1 MQLLLD
7 HLGATIIAGTVILM
21 VVTMQLR
28 AQQTA
33 LEEAAFFRG
42 KARTMEFAK
51 SLSREFPQ
59 IGQGISGGG
68 VLVGH
73 RESNGRTT
81 QFVYATTAGVQGGG
95 SMNVTYTLVQDTT
108 VQVETW
114 DEQQQAHVS
123 EDITLYRLE
132 RTEGSGTARTVMS
145 DIREWKVE
153 LLDADGDV
161 TGVLADVRQ
170 LQVRV
175 KCMFTFGAGDTQ
187 VVHQTVWG
195 TTFQPTG
202 LRL

>member
-1 MQLLLD
+1 MI
-7 HLGATIIAGTVILM
+7 ATL
-21 VVTMQLR
+21 QLR

-33 LEEAAFFRG
+33 LEEAAFYRG

-68 VLVGH
+68 ALVNH
-73 RESNGRTT
+73 SESRGLTT
-81 QFVYATTAGVQGGG
+81 QLAYATTAGVQGGG

-108 VQVETW
+108 VQIEQW
-114 DEQQQAHVS
+114 DEQQQARVA

-132 RTEGSGTARTVMS
+132 RTEGNGAARTVMS
-145 DIREWKVE
+145 DIMHWNVD
-153 LLDADGDV
+153 LLNTDGEA

-170 LQVRV
+170 LRLRL
-175 KCMFTFGAGDTQ
+175 KCLFTFGQGDNQ